1 LRKGQAVGT
10 ADSES
15 FALLRDRGLTQ
26 TGGSR
31 ALGDVTVGYS
41 ELRSVARAQD
51 RPVMDLVDLT
61 ASVRTHPHK
70 SLKGSLGG
78 WGDDE
83 GGAIDDDASTDRDI
97 SCFDGSWTG
106 VNVVGVLEGVASG
119 DCAGSGQG
127 SDTSNG
133 AQDLASGGGHFSPS
147 CSAGT
152 GVAGGCGDGAV
163 NHTGFDKVIHAIDP
177 MNFVPVRVQLDH
189 RGGGVL
195 KPDPVR
201 FAADGVVSQISG
213 KLWGDEMQQHH
224 GSDRAVGDDRDALV
238 IIVGIADPLGYSAG
252 AVSSLGGG
260 LDASFAPPVLGD
272 GLGENSTVCD
282 GRQR

>member
-1 LRKGQAVGT
+1 
-10 ADSES
+10 
-15 FALLRDRGLTQ
+15 
-26 TGGSR
+26 
-31 ALGDVTVGYS
+31 
-41 ELRSVARAQD
+41 
-51 RPVMDLVDLT
+51 
-61 ASVRTHPHK
+61 
-70 SLKGSLGG
+70 
-78 WGDDE
+78 
-83 GGAIDDDASTDRDI
+83 
-97 SCFDGSWTG
+97 
-106 VNVVGVLEGVASG
+106 
-119 DCAGSGQG
+119 
-127 SDTSNG
+127 
-133 AQDLASGGGHFSPS
+133 
-147 CSAGT
+147 
-152 GVAGGCGDGAV
+152 
-163 NHTGFDKVIHAIDP
+163 